1 MKNALSRP
9 CNLCDSSS
17 FAVLSNKGRDG
28 EYLRTVICQNCGLVW
43 SDPFPIDP
51 TQYYQKDYR
60 ILYKGTYSPKIKH
73 IYRAAQVA
81 LERYQRLKPYLLEK
95 QQVLEI
101 GSGGGEFSYLLTQKG
116 FHVTA
121 IEPNEGYGNY
131 SKDQYGINVHI
142 GFTQNLDFSAQ
153 SFDFITMSHVLE
165 HVDDPTQVLKKLHG
179 WLKTAAI
186 LALEVPNVEAICQSP
201 KNTFHAAHLF
211 NFNQATLALLVEKSG
226 FSVIKSF
233 LSPDGGNIT
242 LIAQKNAGVN
252 LLPSCSIADNYAKI
266 TAKVHAHTALRH
278 YFSPFPYLR
287 LFAKIPRM
295 LDERK
300 ATTHFTQAKQ
310 VLDACY
316 AKLLGNA

>member
-9 CNLCDSSS
+9 CNLCDSTS
-17 FAVLSNKGRDG
+17 FDVLSNRGRDG
-28 EYLRTVICQNCGLVW
+28 KYLRTVICKGCGLVW

-73 IYRAAQVA
+73 IYRAAHVA
-81 LERYQRLKPYLLEK
+81 LDRYQRLKTYLADK
-95 QQVLEI
+95 QKVLEI
-101 GSGGGEFSYLLTQKG
+101 GSGGGEFAYLLAQKG
-116 FHVTA
+116 FQVAA

-131 SKDQYGINVHI
+131 SKDQYGIDVQI
-142 GFTQNLDFSAQ
+142 GFTQNLDFPAQ

-165 HVDDPTQVLKKLHG
+165 HVDDPTQVLKKLNG
-179 WLKTAAI
+179 WLKTDAI

-201 KNTFHAAHLF
+201 NSTFHAAHLF
-211 NFNQATLALLVEKSG
+211 NFNQATLALLVEKTG
-226 FSVIKSF
+226 FTVVKTF
-233 LSPDGGNIT
+233 LSSDGGNIT
-242 LIAQKNAGVN
+242 LIAQKNTNVN
-252 LLPSCSIADNYAKI
+252 LVPLLSIAGNYEKI
-266 TAKVHAHTALRH
+266 TAKVHGHTALSH

-287 LFAKIPRM
+287 LLAKIPKM

-300 ATTHFTQAKQ
+300 AAANFTQAKQ

>member
-9 CNLCDSSS
+9 CNLCDSTS

-28 EYLRTVICQNCGLVW
+28 EYLRTVICQDCGLVW

-51 TQYYQKDYR
+51 THYYQKDYR

-81 LERYQRLKPYLLEK
+81 LDRYQRLKTYLTDK
-95 QQVLEI
+95 QNVLEI
-101 GSGGGEFSYLLTQKG
+101 GSGGGEFSYLLVQKG
-116 FHVTA
+116 FQVTA

-131 SKDQYGINVHI
+131 SKEQYGINVQI
-142 GFTQNLDFSAQ
+142 GFTQNLDFPEQ

-165 HVDDPTQVLKKLHG
+165 HVDNPTQVLKKLNG
-179 WLKTAAI
+179 WLKTEGT

-211 NFNQATLALLVEKSG
+211 NFNQATLALLVEKAG
-226 FSVIKSF
+226 FAVIKSF

-242 LIAQKNAGVN
+242 LIAQKNAKVN
-252 LLPSCSIADNYAKI
+252 SVPSLNIADNCAKI
-266 TAKVHAHTALRH
+266 TAKIHAHTALSH

-295 LDERK
+295 LNEK
-300 ATTHFTQAKQ
+300 QATANFTQAKQ